1 MISFIQQV
9 PEYITVQYVWPPP
22 PPYWILATKK
32 IIAKYILLR

>member
-22 PPYWILATKK
+22 PYWILATKK

>member
-22 PPYWILATKK
+22 YWILATKK